1 MPFRVSY
8 PNVVA
13 TLCLIALVGAG
24 GVAAVA
30 QSGGGRQLAACYKK
44 RGKAKGAMRFLAKS
58 SARCKKGE
66 KKVTWNRTGPPGP
79 AGQPGPAGGGGGAPA
94 GAVLFFDLA
103 SCPAGWSAYANAQG
117 RYVVGLNPGG
127 ALAATVGT
135 ALTDQQNRAT
145 GQHSHTITDPG
156 HSHGVNGSGAALRV
170 PSAILSFAG
179 RGAIS
184 TLPPAPNATTTGI
197 MSAQTGITV
206 DESAGVAGTNAP
218 YVQLL
223 ACRKD

>member
-24 GVAAVA
+24 AVAAVA

-79 AGQPGPAGGGGGAPA
+79 AGEGGGAPA

-103 SCPAGWSAYANAQG
+103 GCPAGWSAYANAQG

-135 ALTDQQNRAT
+135 ALTDQQNRAA